1 MVPFKTAGAL
11 DGAQVERRVA
21 PLEPRAVAAGLRTRG
36 WRRRRAGTGPT
47 YTISTKGPPR
57 RRAPVRGSARACRHD
72 EDGVPP
78 GRRLRRWRRATAA
91 AASER
96 RLRRVTMADATATPI
111 ATATA
116 SDRGRARARACRGL
130 GVLRLAQRLAQ
141 RYGHGH
147 GHGHGHFPGARPR
160 PRPRPRPLF
169 RLTATWPLPRHT
181 ATATASAPAK
191 ATASATLRLRL
202 RLGRCLLVEAAS
214 ERRRRRW
221 ATPAAMMVA
230 LKTAGAMDGAQVERR
245 VVPLDPRAVPLAC
258 ARGGWQG
265 RRGVS
270 AGARKQC
277 MHGWCWSTHDAMLAR
292 VQAGHKAGWS
302 NVLLQWG
309 GWRVRAGCAAARGGL
324 DRVWGVWAT
333 RSCSGAAPID
343 ARQKLLS

>member
-1 MVPFKTAGAL
+1 M
-11 DGAQVERRVA
+11 
-21 PLEPRAVAAGLRTRG
+21 
-36 WRRRRAGTGPT
+36 
-47 YTISTKGPPR
+47 
-57 RRAPVRGSARACRHD
+57 
-72 EDGVPP
+72 
-78 GRRLRRWRRATAA
+78 
-91 AASER
+91 
-96 RLRRVTMADATATPI
+96 
-111 ATATA
+111 
-116 SDRGRARARACRGL
+116 
-130 GVLRLAQRLAQ
+130 
-141 RYGHGH
+141 
-147 GHGHGHFPGARPR
+147 
-160 PRPRPRPLF
+160 
-169 RLTATWPLPRHT
+169 ATWPLPRHT

-292 VQAGHKAGWS
+292 VQAGHKAR
-302 NVLLQWG
+302 VEQRAPPMG
-309 GWRVRAGCAAARGGL
+309 GMEGPRGL
-324 DRVWGVWAT
+324 
-333 RSCSGAAPID
+333 CSGAGRVGSSVGSVGDALLLWSGPLRRAAEVALLAPLGG
-343 ARQKLLS
+343 ARRSREWSAWATTGAAVWGQATLPPRPTWGGVTHHSVLTRGRPSWPARSKREISAWHRAEPRPPTEQ

>member
-1 MVPFKTAGAL
+1 M
-11 DGAQVERRVA
+11 
-21 PLEPRAVAAGLRTRG
+21 
-36 WRRRRAGTGPT
+36 
-47 YTISTKGPPR
+47 
-57 RRAPVRGSARACRHD
+57 
-72 EDGVPP
+72 
-78 GRRLRRWRRATAA
+78 
-91 AASER
+91 
-96 RLRRVTMADATATPI
+96 
-111 ATATA
+111 
-116 SDRGRARARACRGL
+116 
-130 GVLRLAQRLAQ
+130 
-141 RYGHGH
+141 
-147 GHGHGHFPGARPR
+147 
-160 PRPRPRPLF
+160 
-169 RLTATWPLPRHT
+169 
-181 ATATASAPAK
+181 
-191 ATASATLRLRL
+191 
-202 RLGRCLLVEAAS
+202 VEAAS

-245 VVPLDPRAVPLAC
+245 VGPLDPRAVPLAC

-292 VQAGHKAGWS
+292 VQAGHKARGS

-343 ARQKLLS
+343 ARPKLLS

>member
-1 MVPFKTAGAL
+1 MGRKWSGVSLHLSPVPSPPACARGGGGVGVLAQAL
-11 DGAQVERRVA
+11 PTLSVPKGLQDVA
-21 PLEPRAVAAGLRTRG
+21 HQCA
-36 WRRRRAGTGPT
+36 
-47 YTISTKGPPR
+47 
-57 RRAPVRGSARACRHD
+57 
-72 EDGVPP
+72 VPP
-78 GRRLRRWRRATAA
+78 GRAAATKTVCRPGAAARRWRRATAA

-324 DRVWGVWAT
+324 GRVWGVWAT
-333 RSCSGAAPID
+333 RSCSGAAPFD
-343 ARQKLLS
+343 ARPKLLS